1 MPAPNLFLG
10 FDGLMTT
17 NNASN
22 LPRKPSNA
30 YKRQSLL
37 GDLAQ
42 IENKENENEPP
53 KPANEALTTPNKKRW
68 TFMGKIIPSL
78 SSPESSASP
87 STSVKPATE
96 KKALEEARKATS
108 VARTRPALRSKN
120 SSDSETPPA
129 TASHRAYSFKFS
141 LEWAQ
146 NFEKVHSI
154 LQGGAAG
161 RGPAGSNVSNERKLT
176 PPRLPAPAH
185 AWLGA
190 RVPGMSKEVAPVD
203 PKLAGRDRFA
213 RSKYAGRALAEWMQ
227 IVGECN
233 NFVERRRSEG
243 VPTLKWVEVPTLGV
257 EGFRKFTA

>member
-1 MPAPNLFLG
+1 MPAPSLFLG

-22 LPRKPSNA
+22 LPRKPSSA

-37 GDLAQ
+37 GDLTQ
-42 IENKENENEPP
+42 LENKENENEPP
-53 KPANEALTTPNKKRW
+53 KPASETLTTPSKRRW

-78 SSPESSASP
+78 SSSSEAAASP

-146 NFEKVHSI
+146 NFEKAHSI
-154 LQGGAAG
+154 LQNGA
-161 RGPAGSNVSNERKLT
+161 AGSNVSNERKLT

-190 RVPGMSKEVAPVD
+190 RVPGVSKEVAPQD

-213 RSKYAGRALAEWMQ
+213 RSKYAGRALAEWML

-243 VPTLKWVEVPTLGV
+243 VPALKWVEVPTLGV